1 MKTKLISIAALA
13 LMTATSCCNQ
23 PEVKNVIYLIG
34 DGMGFGAVTSLLY
47 TEDDKTGFE
56 QAPVIGLSET
66 SSANDY
72 VTDSA
77 AGGTALATGTRTNNS
92 FVGVDPEGNQLTSIL
107 RKAQTMGKKT
117 GIVVNTTLTEATPAS
132 FYAGVNSRYKTYE
145 IAKQFTESGVDVA
158 IGAGLDRFIG
168 RPDSLDLTAT
178 LIEKGYD
185 VYLNWGSVLNTESD
199 KFVGILPLADVHRRE
214 KDRSITAK
222 AAEGQEV
229 CLAAQLAAAA
239 GEEVASDF
247 SEPAVYLEKAVAK
260 ALDVLSRD
268 SKDGYFL
275 MIALQQARERGRTIS
290 CVSNLRQLYNYW
302 LEYAN
307 DNKDYVLAA
316 WKPMTPAGDLINWME
331 KLLLDRFNVKLGDP
345 VPKSTGQLFS
355 CPSDNSGNYVYNRTK
370 IKPASYALNRG
381 FGWGS
386 FSGIQGCASSGGIY
400 FSKIT
405 QRNPNTGKTIV
416 FADNWKRA
424 MMKGNSNAALSSD
437 TKVALQKEYDLGI
450 YSPHGNGMNTVFLNG
465 SVSTVNY
472 RWRCN
477 WCFLGDLWNRKP
489 TEISMV
495 Q

>member
-47 TEDDKTGFE
+47 TEDDMTGFE

-92 FVGVDPEGNQLTSIL
+92 YVGVDPEGNQLTSIL
-107 RKAQTMGKKT
+107 RKAQAMGKKT

-132 FYAGVNSRYKTYE
+132 FYAGVNSRYKTYD

-185 VYLNWGSVLNTESD
+185 VYLNWGSVLNTESE

-222 AAEGQEV
+222 AADGQEV

-275 MIALQQARERGRTIS
+275 MIESAII
-290 CVSNLRQLYNYW
+290 
-302 LEYAN
+302 
-307 DNKDYVLAA
+307 D
-316 WKPMTPAGDLINWME
+316 
-331 KLLLDRFNVKLGDP
+331 
-345 VPKSTGQLFS
+345 
-355 CPSDNSGNYVYNRTK
+355 
-370 IKPASYALNRG
+370 G
-381 FGWGS
+381 FGHNNDAEGLITEMKEFNNTLNYLVAYVNEHPETLLVVTADHETGGVGS
-386 FSGIQGCASSGGIY
+386 NYTTYDKPLQVIFSTRGHTGTVVPIFAYGAGAENFAGVMKNTDIPK
-400 FSKIT
+400 KIE
-405 QRNPNTGKTIV
+405 
-416 FADNWKRA
+416 
-424 MMKGNSNAALSSD
+424 ALI
-437 TKVALQKEYDLGI
+437 K
-450 YSPHGNGMNTVFLNG
+450 
-465 SVSTVNY
+465 
-472 RWRCN
+472 
-477 WCFLGDLWNRKP
+477 
-489 TEISMV
+489 
-495 Q
+495 

>member
-275 MIALQQARERGRTIS
+275 MIESAIIDGFGHNNDAEGLVTEMKEFNNT
-290 CVSNLRQLYNYW
+290 LNY
-302 LEYAN
+302 L
-307 DNKDYVLAA
+307 
-316 WKPMTPAGDLINWME
+316 
-331 KLLLDRFNVKLGDP
+331 
-345 VPKSTGQLFS
+345 
-355 CPSDNSGNYVYNRTK
+355 
-370 IKPASYALNRG
+370 ASYVNEHPETLLVVTADHETGGVGSNYTTYDKPLQVIFSTRGHTGTVVPIFAYGSGAENFAGVMKNTDIPKKIEAL
-381 FGWGS
+381 
-386 FSGIQGCASSGGIY
+386 I
-400 FSKIT
+400 K
-405 QRNPNTGKTIV
+405 
-416 FADNWKRA
+416 
-424 MMKGNSNAALSSD
+424 
-437 TKVALQKEYDLGI
+437 
-450 YSPHGNGMNTVFLNG
+450 
-465 SVSTVNY
+465 
-472 RWRCN
+472 
-477 WCFLGDLWNRKP
+477 
-489 TEISMV
+489 
-495 Q
+495 

>member
-47 TEDDKTGFE
+47 TEDDMTGFE

-92 FVGVDPEGNQLTSIL
+92 YVGVDPEGNQLTSIL
-107 RKAQTMGKKT
+107 RKAQAMGKKT

-132 FYAGVNSRYKTYE
+132 FYAGVNSRYKTYD

-222 AAEGQEV
+222 AADGQEV

-239 GEEVASDF
+239 GEEVTSDF

-275 MIALQQARERGRTIS
+275 MIESAIIDGFGHNNDAEGLITEMKEFNNT
-290 CVSNLRQLYNYW
+290 LNY
-302 LEYAN
+302 
-307 DNKDYVLAA
+307 LAA
-316 WKPMTPAGDLINWME
+316 YVNEHPETLLVVTADHETGGVGSNYTTYDKPLQVIFSTRGHTGTVVPIFAYGAGAENFAGVMKNTDIPKKIEALI
-331 KLLLDRFNVKLGDP
+331 K
-345 VPKSTGQLFS
+345 
-355 CPSDNSGNYVYNRTK
+355 
-370 IKPASYALNRG
+370 
-381 FGWGS
+381 
-386 FSGIQGCASSGGIY
+386 
-400 FSKIT
+400 
-405 QRNPNTGKTIV
+405 
-416 FADNWKRA
+416 
-424 MMKGNSNAALSSD
+424 
-437 TKVALQKEYDLGI
+437 
-450 YSPHGNGMNTVFLNG
+450 
-465 SVSTVNY
+465 
-472 RWRCN
+472 
-477 WCFLGDLWNRKP
+477 
-489 TEISMV
+489 
-495 Q
+495 